1 MGGGGGGTKQDF
13 EQSERFAQISRDLW
27 ADYQQR
33 FIPQQKQLIATLGAE
48 EADARQAVGMSAET
62 VNQAFDAQEGALGR
76 DLSRFGVT
84 PKPEYNAASQRT
96 LTMARTGALA
106 NMENSVRVGVKDRN
120 MGVMT
125 GGMTALGRNINTAA
139 GV

>member
-84 PKPEYNAASQRT
+84 PKPEHNAASQRT

-106 NMENSVRVGVKDRN
+106 NMENSVRLGVKDRN

-139 GV
+139 GA